1 LVVLARLAL
10 LLVAAGAVAG
20 GMLLSRRPSSLQAPE
35 DAPYVCPMHWKVRS
49 ATPGSCPICGMAL
62 ERRETVG
69 RRPEVPSYNVWVM
82 RPHAITLSIR
92 APARLDGDR
101 GVTVLLHRDEMAA
114 LAADEEATF
123 EPTGGG
129 APLTVRRR
137 GTPPRRGGRRDAPAR
152 PWDDDTFEVSFDAG
166 GAAAGAASGTPGWA
180 VFAPRREQIV
190 VVPET
195 ALVPSSDGA
204 YVMVASRGDRTFT
217 RRKVST
223 GKVTIGNVPIV
234 DGLAAGERIA
244 TRRTLILEAA
254 RQLRDPGRPEIEVD
268 R

>member
-137 GTPPRRGGRRDAPAR
+137 GTPPR

-166 GAAAGAASGTPGWA
+166 GGAAVPPPGTAGWA

-254 RQLRDPGRPEIEVD
+254 RHLRDPGRPEIEVD

>member
-1 LVVLARLAL
+1 MLARLAL

-20 GMLLSRRPSSLQAPE
+20 GVMLGRPRPSVQAPE

-49 ATPGSCPICGMAL
+49 TAPGSCPICGMAL

-82 RPHAITLSIR
+82 RRHAITLSIR
-92 APARLDGDR
+92 APARADGDG
-101 GVTVLLHRDEMAA
+101 GVTVLLHRDEIAA
-114 LAADEEATF
+114 LAADEAATF

-129 APLTVRRR
+129 ASLPVR
-137 GTPPRRGGRRDAPAR
+137 RRDAPPR
-152 PWDDDTFEVSFDAG
+152 PWDDDTFEVSFGAD
-166 GAAAGAASGTPGWA
+166 GAAAGVGPGTAGWA

-234 DGLAAGERIA
+234 DGLAAGERVA